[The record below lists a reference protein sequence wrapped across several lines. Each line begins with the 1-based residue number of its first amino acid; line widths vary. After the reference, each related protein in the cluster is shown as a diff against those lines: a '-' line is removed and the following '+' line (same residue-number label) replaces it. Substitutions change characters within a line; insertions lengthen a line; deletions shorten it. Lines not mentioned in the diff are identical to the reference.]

1 MCKINRMLNK
11 EISILRDFFLFFN
24 MENIWSICILKKFRG
39 ISNVMY
45 KVCYNK
51 LRIKKNLDL
60 I

>member
-1 MCKINRMLNK
+1 
-11 EISILRDFFLFFN
+11 

-51 LRIKKNLDL
+51 LRIKKKFRFDINVYNRVLFYYNKEVVYN
-60 I
+60 IK